1 MPTRRV
7 AGVML
12 EGNSLEAVRQ
22 RYEVNGWD
30 FLELVQTQNAGPVA
44 LFSKPEGAPDYQ
56 PFFEP
61 NVNPSQPGEG
71 SLQE

>member
-1 MPTRRV
+1 MTKRRI
-7 AGVML
+7 AGVPL
-12 EGNSLEAVRQ
+12 DGGPLEAVRQ

-30 FLELVQTQNAGPVA
+30 FLELVQTMNAGPIA

-61 NVNPSQPGEG
+61 NVQP
-71 SLQE
+71 